1 MPMPMEYRQ
10 ASRDFDAFME
20 DLRDTSML
28 QTTHQC
34 YTMLQGVFQ
43 VFRRRLTT
51 KQALAFADTLPP
63 VLRALF
69 VSDWD
74 VEEPRLPFGTL
85 PEMTREVKA
94 LRPDHNFSTDTAITD
109 VAAVMR
115 RHVDLPAF
123 EAVLA
128 ELPPGA
134 KQFWTA

>member
-74 VEEPRLPFGTL
+74 VEEPRLPFGTFA
-85 PEMTREVKA
+85 EMTREVKA
-94 LRPDHNFSTDTAITD
+94 LRPDHNFSTDTALSD

-115 RHVDLPAF
+115 RHIDLTAF

>member
-20 DLRDTSML
+20 DLRDISML
-28 QTTHQC
+28 QTTHQS

-74 VEEPRLPFGTL
+74 VEEPCLPFGTFA
-85 PEMTREVKA
+85 EMTREVKA
-94 LRPDHNFSTDTAITD
+94 LRPDHNFSTDTAISD
-109 VAAVMR
+109 VAAVML
-115 RHVDLPAF
+115 RHVDLSAF